1 LSAAPTA
8 WDDAACAAALLAI
21 DPAGLGGMVLRAGAG
36 PVRDRLLERVRA
48 LLPPGT
54 PLRKIPLHAGEGRLL
69 GGLDLAATLGAGRP
83 MHERG
88 LLGDAHGGLVV
99 VAMAER
105 MERGTAALVATAL
118 DDGEV
123 RLERDGL
130 ALRVPAR
137 IGAIVLDEG
146 HGDDPRPPSVLTD
159 RLAFH
164 ASLDGVPLAA
174 AHDDGHD
181 AQAIVAA
188 RARLAGVRVSD
199 DVMTALVAAADA
211 LGVASLRAPLLAV
224 KAARASA
231 ALAGRDAAEEEDA
244 AIAARL
250 VLAPRATRLPAP
262 PEDAAGEDEAPPDTP
277 PPEEAEAPAPPQAAS
292 DAEPQSVPDRPL
304 EDRVLDA
311 AQAAIPPDLLARLQW
326 LDAGGART
334 LARGRAGPVQRGGR
348 RGRPAGTR
356 RGELRPGARLAV
368 VETLRAAA
376 PWQPLRRAAAP
387 QGEARVQ
394 VRRDDFRIARYRS
407 RTRTAVIFAVDA
419 SGSAALHRL
428 AEAKGAV
435 ELVLAECYVRRDEVA
450 LVAFRGT
457 GAEVIL
463 PPTRSLARAKR
474 MLAGLPGGGGTPLAA
489 GVDAAR
495 MLAESVRRAGDRAV
509 VVVLTDGR
517 ANVARDGSGG
527 RPRAE
532 EDAWQAA
539 RALRAAGLA
548 AMVIDTSP
556 RPHPLAERLAREMDA
571 RYVPLPHADAAAM
584 SRAVAHVAR
593 EAGHAPAAA

>member
-1 LSAAPTA
+1 LTAAPTA
-8 WDDAACAAALLAI
+8 WDDAAQAAALLAV
-21 DPAGLGGMVLRAGAG
+21 DPAGLGGLCVRAGAG
-36 PVRDRLLERVRA
+36 PVRDRLLARLRA
-48 LLPPGT
+48 LLPHGT
-54 PLRKIPLHAGEGRLL
+54 PVRKVPLHAGESRLL
-69 GGLDLAATLGAGRP
+69 GGLDLAATLGAGKP

-88 LLGDAHGGLVV
+88 LLGEAHEGVV
-99 VAMAER
+99 IIAMAER
-105 MERGTAALVATAL
+105 MERGTAALVAAAL
-118 DDGEV
+118 DEGEV

-137 IGAIVLDEG
+137 IGAVVLDEG
-146 HGDDPRPPSVLTD
+146 AGDDPPPPAVLVD
-159 RLAFH
+159 RLAFLV
-164 ASLDGVPLAA
+164 SLEGVALAA
-174 AHDDGHD
+174 VHDDGPD
-181 AQAIVAA
+181 ARDIAAA
-188 RARLAGVRVSD
+188 RAALPRVN
-199 DVMTALVAAADA
+199 VPERIVEALVGAALA
-211 LGVASLRAPLLAV
+211 LGIASLRAPLLAL
-224 KAARASA
+224 KAARAAA
-231 ALAGRDAAEEEDA
+231 ALDGRGEVDEDDAAT
-244 AIAARL
+244 AARL
-250 VLAPRATRLPAP
+250 VLAPRATRIPIEPDDAP
-262 PEDAAGEDEAPPDTP
+262 EENEP
-277 PPEEAEAPAPPQAAS
+277 PPEPPQ
-292 DAEPQSVPDRPL
+292 DAQSEPQQDPEQEISDRPL
-304 EDRVLDA
+304 EDRVLEA

-334 LARGRAGPVQRGGR
+334 LSRGRAGPVQRGGR

-356 RGELRPGARLAV
+356 RGELRPGVRLAV

-387 QGEARVQ
+387 HREARVQ
-394 VRRDDFRIARYRS
+394 VRRDDFRIARHRS

-428 AEAKGAV
+428 GEAKGAV

-495 MLAESVRRAGDRAV
+495 VLAESVRRAGDRPV
-509 VVVLTDGR
+509 VVLLTDGR

-539 RALRAAGLA
+539 QGLRAAGIA

-593 EAGHAPAAA
+593 DAASAA

>member
-1 LSAAPTA
+1 ML
-8 WDDAACAAALLAI
+8 
-21 DPAGLGGMVLRAGAG
+21 LRAGAG

-48 LLPPGT
+48 LLPAGT
-54 PLRKIPLHAGEGRLL
+54 PLRKVPLHAGESRLL

-88 LLGDAHGGLVV
+88 LLAEAHGGIVV

-105 MERGTAALVATAL
+105 MERSTAALVATAL
-118 DDGEV
+118 DDGAV

-130 ALRVPAR
+130 ALHVPAR
-137 IGAIVLDEG
+137 IAAIALDEG
-146 HGDDPRPPSVLTD
+146 HGDDPRPPAVLTD

-164 ASLDGVPLAA
+164 ATLEGVPLAA
-174 AHDDGHD
+174 ARDDGTGAHS
-181 AQAIVAA
+181 IVAA
-188 RARLAGVRVSD
+188 RERLPGVRVSD
-199 DVMTALVAAADA
+199 EVITALVAAADA

-224 KAARASA
+224 KAARAAA
-231 ALAGRDAAEEEDA
+231 ALAGRGQAGEEDA

-262 PEDAAGEDEAPPDTP
+262 PEDAAGEDD
-277 PPEEAEAPAPPQAAS
+277 PPEDSPPRESAQPETAPEAES
-292 DAEPQSVPDRPL
+292 DAEPQATSDRPL
-304 EDRVLDA
+304 EDRVLEA
-311 AQAAIPPDLLARLQW
+311 AQAAIPADLLARLQW
-326 LDAGGART
+326 LDAGGARS

-376 PWQPLRRAAAP
+376 PWQPLRRSAAP
-387 QGEARVQ
+387 DGNTRVQ

-489 GVDAAR
+489 GIDAAR
-495 MLAESVRRAGDRAV
+495 ALAESVRRAGDRPV
-509 VVVLTDGR
+509 VVVMTDGR
-517 ANVARDGSGG
+517 ANVARDGAGG

-539 RALRAAGLA
+539 RALRAAGVA

-584 SRAVAHVAR
+584 SRAVAHAAR
-593 EAGHAPAAA
+593 EAGAAALAA